1 MTPGVETAVPVV
13 AAGLAAAYLV
23 AAVRTA
29 RTPRGWPAGRT
40 ASFLLGTALLAAS
53 AAPPLVA
60 AAHHDPRAHAVVHL
74 LAGMY
79 APVALVLGAPVTLLL
94 RSGTPAVRRAVA
106 PVLRSRA
113 LRVLSHPVTALLLGP
128 ASLAL
133 LYLTPLFAATQ
144 HDPLLHGL
152 VHLHVV
158 ASGCLLAWVV
168 AGPDPAPHRP
178 SHGVRLLV
186 LGVSAAAHAMLA
198 KVMYAGGHPRGTG
211 QDPEQLRAAAE
222 LMYYG
227 GDVAELA
234 LAVAVCAAWYRRPVR
249 RAGAR
254 SVGTRPARRRRPAPR
269 PAPAPL
275 RPRPAPQP

>member
-1 MTPGVETAVPVV
+1 VTPHHLHDA
-13 AAGLAAAYLV
+13 AAGAGAVELLVLAGALVLAAVYGA

-29 RTPRGWPAGRT
+29 RSPRGWPPGRT
-40 ASFLLGTALLAAS
+40 AAFLLGCALLAAS
-53 AAPPLVA
+53 AAPPLAA

-178 SHGVRLLV
+178 GYGVRLLV
-186 LGVSAAAHAMLA
+186 LGVSAAAHAVLA
-198 KVMYAGGHPRGTG
+198 KTMYAGAHPRGTG

-234 LAVAVCAAWYRRPVR
+234 LAVAVCAAWYWRPVR

-254 SVGTRPARRRRPAPR
+254 TGAAARA
-269 PAPAPL
+269 
-275 RPRPAPQP
+275 

>member
-1 MTPGVETAVPVV
+1 MTGHASGGGTGPFLALLLALGYEYLALRTPAWSAWRATAFLSGCLALVV
-13 AAGLAAAYLV
+13 GLALPV
-23 AAVRTA
+23 
-29 RTPRGWPAGRT
+29 
-40 ASFLLGTALLAAS
+40 
-53 AAPPLVA
+53 
-60 AAHHDPRAHAVVHL
+60 HDFTGHMWQHL
-74 LAGMY
+74 LIAMV
-79 APVALVLGAPVTLLL
+79 APLGLVLGAPVTLLL

-152 VHLHVV
+152 VHVHVV

-178 SHGVRLLV
+178 GYGVRLLV
-186 LGVSAAAHAMLA
+186 LGVSAAAHAVLV
-198 KVMYAGGHPRGTG
+198 KVMYAGAHPRGTG

-254 SVGTRPARRRRPAPR
+254 TGAAARA
-269 PAPAPL
+269 
-275 RPRPAPQP
+275 